1 MIMLIFHW
9 VIPIN
14 KEEDI
19 KKYVITFSL
28 MIDVYSYT
36 NNVYGINLTSILIQT
51 LSLTLIQINN
61 KVFFYFKFYI
71 LF

>member
-61 KVFFYFKFYI
+61 KVFFYFKFNI